1 MLTLN
6 HVYLKVD
13 DLGELVINKEK
24 TTHLSIHTVH
34 LDGLRELY
42 RHFLVAPDG
51 AIHEV
56 GHAFATSK
64 ISLWKLYMFC

>member
-1 MLTLN
+1 M
-6 HVYLKVD
+6 D

-51 AIHEV
+51 AILEV
-56 GHAFATSK
+56 CK
-64 ISLWKLYMFC
+64 VMRR